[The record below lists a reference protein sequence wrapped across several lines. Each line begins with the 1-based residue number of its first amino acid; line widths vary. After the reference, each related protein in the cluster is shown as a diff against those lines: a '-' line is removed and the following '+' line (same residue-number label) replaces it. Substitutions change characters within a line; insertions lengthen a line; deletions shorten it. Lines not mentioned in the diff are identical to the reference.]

1 MILVIFLCTF
11 QWMRMTVQLTSNHLG
26 YFEFRLCPKQSADQL
41 VTQECLDR
49 HLLTLA
55 DGSTRFY
62 VTSETGL
69 FFPVAQLPSDVVCD
83 HCVLQWRYTA
93 GINDSSNSIS
103 IDLILFCLLPG
114 NNWGVCKDGIG
125 GLGCGPQETFVNCA
139 DIAII

>member
-1 MILVIFLCTF
+1 MPNGNQSELPIWQLDMKLHISCG
-11 QWMRMTVQLTSNHLG
+11 QWIRMTVQLTSNHLG
-26 YFEFRLCPKQSADQL
+26 YFEFRLCPKLSADEL

-62 VTSETGL
+62 VTSEIGL

-93 GINDSSNSIS
+93 GINAPNSIS
-103 IDLILFCLLPG
+103 IFKCLFNLILS
-114 NNWGVCKDGIG
+114 ITR
-125 GLGCGPQETFVNCA
+125 Q
-139 DIAII
+139 

>member
-1 MILVIFLCTF
+1 MILVIFLLTF
-11 QWMRMTVQLTSNHLG
+11 QWIRMTVQLTSNHLG

-49 HLLTLA
+49 HLLTLT
-55 DGSTRFY
+55 DGSTRFF

-93 GINDSSNSIS
+93 GINAPNSIS
-103 IDLILFCLLPG
+103 IFKCLFNLILS
-114 NNWGVCKDGIG
+114 ITR
-125 GLGCGPQETFVNCA
+125 Q
-139 DIAII
+139 

>member
-1 MILVIFLCTF
+1 MILVIFLLTF
-11 QWMRMTVQLTSNHLG
+11 QWIRMTVQLTSNHLG

-103 IDLILFCLLPG
+103 IVYLFASY
-114 NNWGVCKDGIG
+114 
-125 GLGCGPQETFVNCA
+125 FVYYQ
-139 DIAII
+139 AIIGAFARTELEL